1 MLPLGS
7 PQMSADAPAL
17 AVNASPL
24 LVLTLVAVTLVTIV
38 AGVAP
43 WVIGWSGKLLG
54 GGGL

>member
-1 MLPLGS
+1 VATV
-7 PQMSADAPAL
+7 QT
-17 AVNASPL
+17 SPL
-24 LVLTLVAVTLVTIV
+24 LLATLVAVTLVTII

>member
-1 MLPLGS
+1 VEPDGAM
-7 PQMSADAPAL
+7 A
-17 AVNASPL
+17 AVQISPL
-24 LVLTLVAVTLVTIV
+24 LVLTLAAVTLVTII